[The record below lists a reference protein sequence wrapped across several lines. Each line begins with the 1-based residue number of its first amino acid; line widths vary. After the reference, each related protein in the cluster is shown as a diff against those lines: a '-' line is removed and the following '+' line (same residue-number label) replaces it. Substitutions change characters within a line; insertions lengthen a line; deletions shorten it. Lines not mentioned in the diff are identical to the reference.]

1 MNHYSQSS
9 EDKVIQN
16 YFGLYKGV
24 LLDIGANDGKTFSN
38 SLALI
43 EKGWE
48 GVLVEP
54 APKAFDKLCELHKGN
69 PFVKPLNVAI
79 GTENEAADF
88 WDMGQHVGNGDSSL
102 LSTMKESETGRWVG
116 TEFTKI
122 KVRCVDYVSFLEFSP
137 VKSFDF
143 ITIDAEG
150 QDISILR
157 QIDLSAVKCLC
168 IEWNGNEGD
177 LAVIRSI
184 VPVEMKE
191 IYRSLE
197 NVIFAR

>member
-1 MNHYSQSS
+1 MNTYSQNA
-9 EDKVIQN
+9 EDTAIQN
-16 YFGLYKGV
+16 YFGLYKGT

-54 APKAFDKLCELHKGN
+54 SPSAFEKLSSLHKGN
-69 PFVKPLNVAI
+69 AFVKPYNVAI
-79 GTENEAADF
+79 GTENGPVDFYDMAA
-88 WDMGQHVGNGDSSL
+88 HVGNGDTSL
-102 LSTMKESETGRWVG
+102 LATMDEQETKRWVG
-116 TEFTKI
+116 TEFTKT
-122 KVRCVDYVSFLEFSP
+122 KVRCVDYKIFLEFSP
-137 VKSFDF
+137 IKWFDF
-143 ITIDAEG
+143 ITIDAESK
-150 QDISILR
+150 DIEILR
-157 QIDLSAVKCLC
+157 QIDLIRTKCLC
-168 IEWNGNEGD
+168 IEWNGKEAD